1 MNCRG
6 GRGIAPSR
14 GPTPPLR
21 SDGPESRPELAE
33 VPSEPVAG
41 SGATRGEPPLI
52 AGDPAASSRSSASAS
67 RCDRT
72 RPRVLLDSSSVAS
85 AALVVFARLRR
96 SSSTFWLVEGIITA
110 ARPSERRP
118 SGDCSSSEGKESAA
132 LTLFARSTRNRTKA
146 GSSPRA
152 APAADASASASGD
165 GAECARLAGRGS
177 FAGSALA
184 SAEGD
189 AAARGR
195 GWYCAIARRS
205 FCRRRSQYAAQSR
218 ARTSTKEHAPMT
230 DQKTAG
236 SIPAISSSVD
246 RESTSG
252 VSGGAGGGE
261 SGRGDAGPGGG
272 STGYGGGSGLS
283 SGGDGARGC

>member
-1 MNCRG
+1 MVVSGERG
-6 GRGIAPSR
+6 A
-14 GPTPPLR
+14 
-21 SDGPESRPELAE
+21 
-33 VPSEPVAG
+33 
-41 SGATRGEPPLI
+41 
-52 AGDPAASSRSSASAS
+52 
-67 RCDRT
+67 RC
-72 RPRVLLDSSSVAS
+72 
-85 AALVVFARLRR
+85 AR
-96 SSSTFWLVEGIITA
+96 STFWLVEGIITA

-132 LTLFARSTRNRTKA
+132 LTLFARSTRSRTKA

-177 FAGSALA
+177 FAGWACGGGGTAKLWDLVLGRMERGVWTVGGPWRLLKAMRRRVAAAGTAPSPGAA
-184 SAEGD
+184 SAGGGASTLRRAGPGRAQKSTRLRAGLSVDVLTALGERAVERGCT
-189 AAARGR
+189 GR
-195 GWYCAIARRS
+195 GGGTVCG
-205 FCRRRSQYAAQSR
+205 
-218 ARTSTKEHAPMT
+218 APMT